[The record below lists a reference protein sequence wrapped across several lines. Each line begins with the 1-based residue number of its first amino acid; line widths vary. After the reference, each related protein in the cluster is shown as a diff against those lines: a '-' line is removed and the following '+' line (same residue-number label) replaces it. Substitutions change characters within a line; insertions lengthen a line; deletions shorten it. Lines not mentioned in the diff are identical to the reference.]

1 MPIGVNKKL
10 ITGCAYIFPDLLNFR
25 FKRLTIPGLKGKELA
40 DLLFNETPARLDAV
54 SSLLTSGI
62 RDADL
67 HFKPGAVVSLT
78 RLQLEMLIDK
88 EFS

>member
-1 MPIGVNKKL
+1 MRW
-10 ITGCAYIFPDLLNFR
+10 CAYIFPDLLNFR

-40 DLLFNETPARLDAV
+40 DLSFIETHARLGAM
-54 SSLLTSGI
+54 SPLLTHGI
-62 RDADL
+62 HNVDL
-67 HFKPGAVVSLT
+67 HFNPGAVVSLI